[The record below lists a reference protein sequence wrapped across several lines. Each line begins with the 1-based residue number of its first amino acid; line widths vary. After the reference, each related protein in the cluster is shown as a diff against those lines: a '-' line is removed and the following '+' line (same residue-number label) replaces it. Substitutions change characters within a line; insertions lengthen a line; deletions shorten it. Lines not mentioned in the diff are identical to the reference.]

1 MRANND
7 FLGAT
12 SESTERKRYDI
23 NESIDEGLINEDH
36 KEER

>member
-7 FLGAT
+7 FLGVS
-12 SESTERKRYDI
+12 SESTESKRYDI
-23 NESIDEGLINEDH
+23 NESIDEGFINEDH